1 MKSNNRSGEEHIAQ
15 AVEAF
20 LRHVGGTA
28 TIAQIRRALPQHAA
42 LTRRDRAPST
52 TRSGEELWEQQ
63 VRNIVCHRDSEGN
76 FVKEGRIRW
85 SPGRLSLPGY
95 GQRDLFS

>member
-1 MKSNNRSGEEHIAQ
+1 MNTNHRSREEHIAL
-15 AVEAF
+15 AVETF
-20 LRHVGGTA
+20 LRCVGGSA
-28 TIAQIRRALPQHAA
+28 TISQIRRSLPRHAA
-42 LTRRDRAPST
+42 LTPLDRRPST
-52 TRSGEELWEQQ
+52 TRQGEELWEQQ

-95 GQRDLFS
+95 GQPDLFN

>member
-1 MKSNNRSGEEHIAQ
+1 MNTHNRSREEQIAQ
-15 AVEAF
+15 AVETF

-42 LTRRDRAPST
+42 LTPRDRASST
-52 TRSGEELWEQQ
+52 TRPGEELWEQQ

-95 GQRDLFS
+95 GQGDLFN

>member
-1 MKSNNRSGEEHIAQ
+1 MKSNYRSREEHIAR

-20 LRHVGGTA
+20 LRQVGGSA
-28 TIAQIRRALPQHAA
+28 TISQIRRSLPQHAA
-42 LTRRDRAPST
+42 LTPQDRRQST
-52 TRSGEELWEQQ
+52 TRPGEELWEQQ

-95 GQRDLFS
+95 GQGDLFN